1 MNNIDVKTLI
11 SYVINLLVGIV
22 GFFLVASYNRTNE
35 ALAQINK
42 EIMLVNREMVNM
54 KIELVELNNKI
65 LTEERVKELIKLE
78 LSNK

>member
-1 MNNIDVKTLI
+1 MNNIDAKTLI

-22 GFFLVASYNRTNE
+22 GFFLVASFNRTNE
-35 ALAQINK
+35 ALTQINK

-65 LTEERVKELIKLE
+65 LSEERVKELIRLE
-78 LSNK
+78 LSTK